1 MCCNG
6 YHQKVGKN
14 RNANNTFFSC
24 YIFCFSDAN
33 RTSTNANGSANEES
47 SDTSSGSLPTMS
59 QQPSMAARLLFKSS
73 LVNPK
78 QHLGILNFKV
88 RFDSLRKQSS

>member
-14 RNANNTFFSC
+14 TNAKKYFFLH
-24 YIFCFSDAN
+24 FFSDAN

-88 RFDSLRKQSS
+88 RFDSLRKV

>member
-6 YHQKVGKN
+6 YHQKVGKIV
-14 RNANNTFFSC
+14 TLHF
-24 YIFCFSDAN
+24 FSDAN

-88 RFDSLRKQSS
+88 RFDSLRKV